1 MTATTLPA
9 DRPLL
14 LGGALYG
21 CLAYLFIFS
30 PVLVLVL
37 FSFQDGQLPIPPL
50 KGLTLRW
57 YEQVLA
63 DDQIMT
69 ALAHSLL
76 VAVGSASVACLL
88 GFLAAYGVARYR
100 LPGAGG
106 LAWLILAPA
115 TLSYLIIAMG
125 LLITFGAVGMPRSLL
140 TVAIGHVVINMPIA
154 FALIYSQLGA
164 HQLNIER
171 AARDLGAGELQ
182 LLALIVVPSLLPAIV
197 AAFALCFSLS
207 WDEFIIAFLLS
218 QFEVTLPVEIWSSLR
233 SGLNPAINAAG
244 TLVFGLS
251 LGIFLMALTFVL
263 ARRGIRGG

>member
-1 MTATTLPA
+1 MTS

-14 LGGALYG
+14 VTGALYG
-21 CLAYLFIFS
+21 SLAYLFLFS
-30 PVLVLVL
+30 PVLVLLL

-57 YEQVLA
+57 YAQVLA
-63 DDQIMT
+63 DRQIMT
-69 ALAHSLL
+69 ALANSLL
-76 VAVGSASVACLL
+76 VAFSSAGLACLM
-88 GFLAAYGVARYR
+88 GFLAAYGLARYR
-100 LPGAGG
+100 LPWRGG
-106 LAWLILAPA
+106 LGWLILAPA
-115 TLSYLIIAMG
+115 TISYLIIAMG
-125 LLITFGAVGMPRSLL
+125 LMVTFGAVGLPRSLFS
-140 TVAIGHVVINMPIA
+140 VIVGHVVINLPIA

-171 AARDLGAGELQ
+171 AARDLGAGEVS
-182 LLALIVVPSLLPAIV
+182 LLLLIVVPSLLPALV

-251 LGIFLMALTFVL
+251 LGLFLLALTFVL
-263 ARRGIRGG
+263 ARRGLRND

>member
-1 MTATTLPA
+1 MAPSSDRTLMIS
-9 DRPLL
+9 
-14 LGGALYG
+14 GALYG
-21 CLAYLFIFS
+21 SLAYLFLFS
-30 PVLVLVL
+30 PVLVLLL

-57 YEQVLA
+57 YAQVLA
-63 DDQIMT
+63 DEQIMS

-76 VAVGSASVACLL
+76 VAFASASLACLM
-88 GFLAAYGVARYR
+88 GFLAAYGLARYR
-100 LPGAGG
+100 LPARGG
-106 LAWLILAPA
+106 LGWLILAPA
-115 TLSYLIIAMG
+115 TISYLIIAMG
-125 LLITFGAVGMPRSLL
+125 LMVTFGSIGLPRSLFS
-140 TVAIGHVVINMPIA
+140 VVIGHVVINLPIA

-171 AARDLGAGELQ
+171 AARDLGAGELS
-182 LLALIVVPSLLPAIV
+182 LLVLIVVPSLLPALV

-251 LGIFLMALTFVL
+251 LGLFLLALTFVL
-263 ARRGIRGG
+263 ARRGWRSD